1 MDSKGYSKSAWAL
14 PLAAAFLSLLF
25 AGGAAAQTM
34 PTMVSGAYINAEAGV
49 EIEFPAGWEGTEFS
63 AQGSTIVSVFPGG
76 LEAAGSGGSAMSLI
90 VSDKTEVP
98 EPDPSDPPNV
108 PEDSTVECETA
119 TVSNV
124 NVAGVTAIQSV
135 VECTIDGTVTKTKT
149 VMVDTETK
157 WVLASFTG
165 PSAEYDQNVG
175 EFDSSLATLEVDGA
189 VNAGGIP
196 GGSIDVGLT
205 ATIQTVL
212 IAGENVNLDVRSS
225 STVSAFE
232 LNEETKTLSF
242 TVDGDTGTEGT
253 TEISIGDV
261 LEGPYTV
268 TIDGQATTNFEETV
282 SASGEVMLKISYT
295 HSTRNVDVTGTNVVP
310 EFPVA
315 VIGVIAALIGIVAIV
330 GRTRLVSGYR
340 QT

>member
-1 MDSKGYSKSAWAL
+1 MGSSNASVFVSIF
-14 PLAAAFLSLLF
+14 LAAVL
-25 AGGAAAQTM
+25 GGGLIVNSVSAQS
-34 PTMVSGAYINAEAGV
+34 MVSGAYANAEAGV
-49 EIEFPAGWEGTEFS
+49 EIQFPAGWEGTEFS

-98 EPDPSDPPNV
+98 EPDPSEPPNV
-108 PEDSTVECETA
+108 PEDSTVECGTA
-119 TVSNV
+119 TVGKV
-124 NVAGVTAIQSV
+124 NVAGVTAMQSV
-135 VECTIDGTVTKTKT
+135 VECTIDGTATKTKS
-149 VMVDTETK
+149 VIVDTETK

-165 PSAEYDQNVG
+165 PSAEFDQNVG
-175 EFDSSLATLEVDGA
+175 AFDSSLATLEVDAA
-189 VNAGGIP
+189 VDAEGIP
-196 GGSIDVGLT
+196 GGSIGVDLS
-205 ATIQTVL
+205 ATIQTVV
-212 IAGENVNLDVRSS
+212 IAGENVSVDVRSN
-225 STVSAFE
+225 STVSAFQ

-242 TVDGDTGTEGT
+242 TVDGETGTAGT

-268 TIDGQATTNFEETV
+268 TIDGQITTDFEETV
-282 SASGEVMLKISYT
+282 SASGKAMLTISYT
-295 HSTRNVDVTGTNVVP
+295 HSVHDVDVTGTSVVP

-315 VIGVIAALIGIVAIV
+315 LIGVIAAIVGIVAII

>member
-1 MDSKGYSKSAWAL
+1 MGSSHASVFVSIF
-14 PLAAAFLSLLF
+14 LAAVLGVGLIVNSVS
-25 AGGAAAQTM
+25 AQS
-34 PTMVSGAYINAEAGV
+34 MVSGAYVNAEAGV

-98 EPDPSDPPNV
+98 EPDPSDPPPNV

-124 NVAGVTAIQSV
+124 NVAGVTAIQTV
-135 VECTIDGTVTKTKT
+135 VECTIDGTATKTKT

-165 PSAEYDQNVG
+165 PSAEYDQNIG
-175 EFDSSLATLEVDGA
+175 EFDSSIATLQVEGA
-189 VNAGGIP
+189 ASAGGIP
-196 GGSIDVGLT
+196 GVSIDVDLT
-205 ATIQTVL
+205 TTIQTVL

-242 TVDGDTGTEGT
+242 TVDGETGTEGT
-253 TEISIGDV
+253 TEITIGDV

-268 TIDGQATTNFEETV
+268 TIDGQITTDFEETV
-282 SASGEVMLKISYT
+282 SASGEAMLTISYT
-295 HSTRNVDVTGTNVVP
+295 HSTRDVDVTGTNVVP

-315 VIGVIAALIGIVAIV
+315 VIGVIAAIVGIVAVI
-330 GRTRLVSGYR
+330 GRTRFVTGYR